1 MLVGLNKGRIVSKY
15 IIAVVFL
22 LGLMQGKTEALTW
35 EKDGVILQS
44 LLIKE
49 TVLHFTKYKKCSDT
63 KDDKKRLA
71 CFDSLT
77 KYTEEREKKYDNLGK
92 LDKLSEDSEKEA
104 EKQLEDM
111 LKELNK
117 ALGLNNKP

>member
-1 MLVGLNKGRIVSKY
+1 MSKY

-22 LGLMQGKTEALTW
+22 LGLMQGKTEALDFT
-35 EKDGVILQS
+35 DRMVV
-44 LLIKE
+44 IKE
-49 TVLHFTKYKKCSDT
+49 VVVISQKYQKCSDT

-77 KYTEEREKKYDNLGK
+77 KYTEEREKKYDNLRK
-92 LDKLSEDSEKEA
+92 LDELPMHNDEEA
-104 EKQLEDM
+104 QKQLEDI

>member
-1 MLVGLNKGRIVSKY
+1 MSKQ

-22 LGLMQGKTEALTW
+22 LGLIQGQTEALTW
-35 EKDGVILQS
+35 EKDSVILQS
-44 LLIKE
+44 LMIKE
-49 TVLHFTKYKKCSDT
+49 TALFFKKYKKCSDT

-77 KYTEEREKKYDNLGK
+77 KYIEEREKKYDNLRK

>member
-1 MLVGLNKGRIVSKY
+1 M
-15 IIAVVFL
+15 
-22 LGLMQGKTEALTW
+22 
-35 EKDGVILQS
+35 EK
-44 LLIKE
+44 
-49 TVLHFTKYKKCSDT
+49 
-63 KDDKKRLA
+63 
-71 CFDSLT
+71 
-77 KYTEEREKKYDNLGK
+77 REKKYENILK

>member
-1 MLVGLNKGRIVSKY
+1 MSKY
-15 IIAVVFL
+15 IVAVVFL

-35 EKDGVILQS
+35 DEDIFKDLWF
-44 LLIKE
+44 KE
-49 TVLHFTKYKKCSDT
+49 TTLHLIKYKKCSDT

-77 KYTEEREKKYDNLGK
+77 KYIEEREKKYNNLRK

>member
-1 MLVGLNKGRIVSKY
+1 MSKQ

-22 LGLMQGKTEALTW
+22 LGLIQGQTEALTW
-35 EKDGVILQS
+35 EKDSVILQS
-44 LLIKE
+44 LMIKE
-49 TVLHFTKYKKCSDT
+49 TALFSKKYKKCSDI
-63 KDDKKRLA
+63 KGDKKRLA

-77 KYTEEREKKYDNLGK
+77 KYIEEREKKYDNLRK
-92 LDKLSEDSEKEA
+92 LDELPMHNDEEA
-104 EKQLEDM
+104 QKQLEDI

>member
-1 MLVGLNKGRIVSKY
+1 MILV
-15 IIAVVFL
+15 
-22 LGLMQGKTEALTW
+22 
-35 EKDGVILQS
+35 
-44 LLIKE
+44 
-49 TVLHFTKYKKCSDT
+49 
-63 KDDKKRLA
+63 

-77 KYTEEREKKYDNLGK
+77 KYIEEREKKYDNLRK

-111 LKELNK
+111 LNELNK

>member
-1 MLVGLNKGRIVSKY
+1 
-15 IIAVVFL
+15 
-22 LGLMQGKTEALTW
+22 
-35 EKDGVILQS
+35 
-44 LLIKE
+44 
-49 TVLHFTKYKKCSDT
+49 
-63 KDDKKRLA
+63 LA

-77 KYTEEREKKYDNLGK
+77 KYIEEREKKYDNLRK